1 MSQVWATLTT
11 EDDRMQA
18 NVNRTSD
25 GVTHGH
31 QCTVTGHL
39 WLDCLVFVLLGLVL
53 LVGSRRLVVYDVV
66 PSNMRESVAPE
77 DRESAFSTDWVH
89 PDDGS

>member
-1 MSQVWATLTT
+1 MQT
-11 EDDRMQA
+11 EL
-18 NVNRTSD
+18 NRDPD

-53 LVGSRRLVVYDVV
+53 LVGSRRLVVYHAV
-66 PSNMRESVAPE
+66 PSNMRESVDPE
-77 DRESAFSTDWVH
+77 VRKSASSTDGVLTTMVH
-89 PDDGS
+89 E

>member
-1 MSQVWATLTT
+1 MQT
-11 EDDRMQA
+11 ELSRDP
-18 NVNRTSD
+18 D

-77 DRESAFSTDWVH
+77 DRESASSTDGVLS
-89 PDDGS
+89 DDDS

>member
-1 MSQVWATLTT
+1 MQT
-11 EDDRMQA
+11 ELDRDP
-18 NVNRTSD
+18 D
-25 GVTHGH
+25 GVTQGH

-53 LVGSRRLVVYDVV
+53 LVGSRRLVVYHAV

-77 DRESAFSTDWVH
+77 VRKSASSTDGVITTMVH
-89 PDDGS
+89 E